1 MSHTNVVYNLVKLI
15 TSSGAWFLVA
25 RPVCGVIH
33 LLLSRTVES
42 QSQVLHNHA
51 ITNRNTDTYV
61 VTKYDWLN
69 IRVFIVTRLEH
80 RIPEH
85 QPTKQPIYPPSQP
98 TSQLVTRSGCWH
110 KIKPIKRDS
119 KDWWGG
125 MGFNA
130 KSYDVFT
137 AHVKIYRQT

>member
-98 TSQLVTRSGCWH
+98 ASQPASYLVWVLAQNQANKKRLKRLMGWDGVQC
-110 KIKPIKRDS
+110 KI
-119 KDWWGG
+119 
-125 MGFNA
+125 
-130 KSYDVFT
+130 V
-137 AHVKIYRQT
+137 